1 MKEKKKEARG
11 EKKRERRAEARRGR
25 KRDGASEG
33 ESGWKR
39 DRGIVRAT
47 RACIASGNERS
58 EGPVRN
64 AEGARGGARGGTEGG
79 IRRVKEVRSEEG
91 ERASEMRA

>member
-1 MKEKKKEARG
+1 MGGKKKKQVREKKARAT
-11 EKKRERRAEARRGR
+11 RAEARRGR

-47 RACIASGNERS
+47 RVSIAGGNERN

-64 AEGARGGARGGTEGG
+64 AEGAGVGGGRERG
-79 IRRVKEVRSEEG
+79 VYG
-91 ERASEMRA
+91 E